1 MKRSLVLL
9 AALGL
14 MLAPAAVAQGKDR
27 DRDRAETERSGGQLA
42 QLQDQGWGNQFSPGQ
57 AREAVKEGRTV
68 PLSKIFQSLKRE
80 YGGYQ
85 LGADLYSR
93 DAGGAVY
100 EIDWLT
106 EDGRK
111 VHVIVDAQTGAVL
124 ERRGG

>member
-14 MLAPAAVAQGKDR
+14 MLAPAALAESKDR
-27 DRDRAETERSGGQLA
+27 GRSDDWSKGEMA

-68 PLSKIFQSLKRE
+68 PLSKIFQTLKRE

-85 LGADLYSR
+85 LGADLYSS
-93 DAGGAVY
+93 DSGGAVY

-111 VHVIVDAQTGAVL
+111 VHVTVDAETGAVID
-124 ERRGG
+124 RRGG